1 MCHSELLSLCRNGDF
16 TDSDSHGYSKVCLI
30 ITAFHKIFMINVD
43 EVQSNNRVGVGNT
56 VVDFFSIF
64 SLL

>member
-1 MCHSELLSLCRNGDF
+1 MCYSELLSLCRNGDF

-43 EVQSNNRVGVGNT
+43 EVQSWGSNT